1 MDHPRGSSPPLP
13 PQTMSSY
20 PSEYSRRSP
29 PPPPPPSGYGYRS
42 SGRPFSS
49 RPSSSRSPP
58 PPPRRSANDR
68 YYERD
73 YYYRTRSPV
82 AAAAQP
88 HPHATRYSS
97 PPPPPPPPRYASPP
111 RRRGDDNDAT
121 ASRSR
126 SPDRRS
132 RYRDD
137 YPPPPSSSSS
147 RYDRRYYDRYDDS
160 RRYDR
165 YDDRRYPRSSM
176 PRRPRRMDR
185 GSSRDREE
193 STTLFVGNLPYDY
206 MEREVASMFE
216 RYGKVNKVT
225 VPVDSATQRNKGFAF
240 VEFDQRREAEDAF
253 ERLDKFSVEGRR
265 LKLDWDIGLKKK
277 DEYRGRRFQDR
288 ERLPPPR
295 SPDRYASPPPP
306 PPPLSS
312 PPPRS
317 REYRRD
323 SRDLYR
329 R

>member
-1 MDHPRGSSPPLP
+1 MDHPRGSSPPPPP

-20 PSEYSRRSP
+20 PSEYTRRSSP
-29 PPPPPPSGYGYRS
+29 PPPPPPPPGYGYRPA
-42 SGRPFSS
+42 GRTFAT
-49 RPSSSRSPP
+49 RPSSRSPPPP

-82 AAAAQP
+82 AQP
-88 HPHATRYSS
+88 PPHATRYSS
-97 PPPPPPPPRYASPP
+97 PPPPPPPRYASPP
-111 RRRGDDNDAT
+111 RRRGDNDGS
-121 ASRSR
+121 SRSR
-126 SPDRRS
+126 SPGRRN

-137 YPPPPSSSSS
+137 YPPPSSS
-147 RYDRRYYDRYDDS
+147 RYDRRYYDRYDDT

-165 YDDRRYPRSSM
+165 YDDRRYARSSY
-176 PRRPRRMDR
+176 PRKPRRMDR

-193 STTLFVGNLPYDY
+193 STTLFIGNLPYDY

-312 PPPRS
+312 PPPRA